1 MVNLLAFFSSPGKKR
16 LAEGEM
22 KVIFLQRR
30 KLSAIKIDNC
40 VWVQIFIRKM
50 LTRLGSN

>member
-40 VWVQIFIRKM
+40 VWVQIFTRKM